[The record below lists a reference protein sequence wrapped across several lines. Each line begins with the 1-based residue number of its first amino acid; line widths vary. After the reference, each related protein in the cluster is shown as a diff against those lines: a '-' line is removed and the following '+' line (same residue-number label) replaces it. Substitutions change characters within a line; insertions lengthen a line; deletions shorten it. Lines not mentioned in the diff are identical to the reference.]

1 MRYCDYN
8 FEINHRGLKLVDE
21 GPPEKWER
29 VDINRIPLEV
39 GDTFVLELDD
49 KNRVFF
55 KRQPPY
61 QTEIEFKF

>member
-1 MRYCDYN
+1 MRYSDYN
-8 FEINHRGLKLVDE
+8 FEIDHQGLKLVDD
-21 GPPEKWER
+21 GPAEKWEM
-29 VDINRIPLEV
+29 VDIKSIPLEV

-61 QTEIEFKF
+61 QTEFEFKF